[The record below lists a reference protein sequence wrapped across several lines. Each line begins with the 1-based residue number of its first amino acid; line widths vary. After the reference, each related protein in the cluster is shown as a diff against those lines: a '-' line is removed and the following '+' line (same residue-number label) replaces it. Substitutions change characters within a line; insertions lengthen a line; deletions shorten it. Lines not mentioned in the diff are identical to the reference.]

1 MTDIRKETIIRI
13 SQEIL
18 DYLLKYRET
27 HPGFTFSPRERDSVQ
42 SEDKRLEAG
51 FWFQG
56 SDYIYVPLFKKGDTA
71 RKIKTLGFV
80 ISLNPRGEIIR
91 NGIQISFKKG
101 LNAPAEF
108 DFHRELAK
116 ELNVD
121 LNKSNFGFKA
131 YNNPEKY
138 IENLDDY
145 LNVVYPK
152 AISLLNKYGLLN
164 DYALSEVDFKKRID
178 KISAIQQTR
187 KSSGLTSIN
196 VKATMQKNQILYGP
210 PGTGKTYT
218 TINRALEIV
227 DPEFYAKNNND
238 RKKLTERF
246 KELLIKNWTEPSGRI
261 AFVTFHQSTSYE
273 DFIEGIKP
281 DVIEI
286 ENGNKEGITY
296 EVKDGIFKLIA
307 QKASW
312 RKGNFDK
319 VFADF
324 LESINETKER
334 LPLTITSKYTTF
346 DVIFRETTVLYVK
359 PKSSKKENA
368 WYPVSIVNIRKV
380 YETGSYEGVYNPTYV
395 REILQYLKKVKGLI
409 EPKENNTEIPE
420 PHVLIIDEI
429 NRGNIAEIFGDLIT
443 LLEPDKR
450 KGQKEELE
458 LILPYSKKTFSVPD
472 NLYIVG
478 TMNTADRSVEALDTA
493 LRRRFVFEEM
503 APESSLLKPE
513 QMLWQFWWDNEKYS
527 WDDQEY
533 RALEIPFYQLLGFPD
548 DKNNEKDKEVYW
560 EPMRKANTPLESQI
574 DTLTDLVKQFSGI
587 NLWLLLDAINI
598 RIEKLLGRDYMI
610 GHAYFINVLS
620 IADLKAIFFNKILP
634 LLQEYFYRDY
644 GRIGLV
650 IGMDFLDET
659 TKSSINLM
667 KVKGYDVHDLNE
679 GKIYHLKSIR
689 DFDNDIT
696 FIAAV
701 KKIYGS

>member
-1 MTDIRKETIIRI
+1 MDLRQNANIRI
-13 SQEIL
+13 SQDIL
-18 DYLLKYRET
+18 NHLLAFKNN
-27 HPGFTFSPRERDSVQ
+27 HQGFTFSPRERDSVQ
-42 SEDKRLEAG
+42 SEDKRLESG

-80 ISLNPRGEIIR
+80 ISLNKQGEITQ

-101 LNAPAEF
+101 LKDPSEF

-116 ELNVD
+116 ELNID
-121 LNKSNFGFKA
+121 INESNFGFKA
-131 YNNPEKY
+131 YDNPNRY
-138 IENLDDY
+138 LENLDDY

-152 AISLLNKYGLLN
+152 ATSLLSKYDLQDN
-164 DYALSEVDFKKRID
+164 YVLSEADFKKRID
-178 KISAIQQTR
+178 KIAAIQQKR
-187 KSSGLTSIN
+187 KVSEITSLS
-196 VKATMQKNQILYGP
+196 VKNTMEKNQILYGP

-218 TINRALEIV
+218 TIDKALEIV
-227 DPEFYAKNNND
+227 DAEFYANNKND
-238 RKKLTERF
+238 RRKLTERF
-246 KELLIKNWTEPSGRI
+246 KELLIKSWTEPSGRI

-281 DVIEI
+281 DVIEP
-286 ENGNKEGITY
+286 ENGNKEDISY
-296 EVKDGIFKLIA
+296 EVKDGIFKLIS

-324 LESINETKER
+324 LESINETKDK

-346 DVIFRETTVLYVK
+346 DVVFRETTVLYVK

-368 WYPVSIVNIRKV
+368 WYAVSIVNIRKV

-395 REILQYLKKVKGLI
+395 REILQYLKKEKGLI

-420 PHVLIIDEI
+420 PHAIIIDEI

-458 LILPYSKKTFSVPD
+458 LILPYSKKSFSVPD
-472 NLYIVG
+472 NLYIIA

-503 APESSLLKPE
+503 APKPSLLKPE
-513 QMLWQFWWDNEKYS
+513 RMLWQFWWENEKYH
-527 WDDQEY
+527 WDDKEY
-533 RALEIPFYQLLGFPD
+533 IALETPFYRLLGFPE
-548 DKNNEKDKEVYW
+548 DKNNEKAKENYW
-560 EPMRKANTPLESQI
+560 GPMRKDNIPLEHQI
-574 DTLTDLVKQFSGI
+574 SALIDLTNEFTGI
-587 NLWLLLDAINI
+587 NLCLLLDAINK
-598 RIEKLLGRDYMI
+598 RIEKLKGRDYMI
-610 GHAYFINVLS
+610 GHAYLINVRS
-620 IADLKAIFFNKILP
+620 IEDLKTAFFNKIIP

-650 IGMDFLDET
+650 IGVDFLNEI
-659 TKSSINLM
+659 TKNNISLM
-667 KVKGYDVHDLNE
+667 KVPGYDIHDLNE
-679 GKIYHLKSIR
+679 GDIYHLKSIK
-689 DFDNDIT
+689 DFDQDGT
-696 FIAAV
+696 FITAV
-701 KKIYGS
+701 KKIYGA